1 MRLTHDGVSKQHGDA
16 KMNTT
21 SRVGLTVGHLRK
33 LIERLPV
40 DMDVRLCTAD
50 LAECHVMFAEVY
62 KDNRGGTL
70 MLSDADTQGTR
81 STVIYDATE
90 E

>member
-1 MRLTHDGVSKQHGDA
+1 MKNAEPVVLT
-16 KMNTT
+16 TT
-21 SRVGLTVGHLRK
+21 RRAGLTVGHLRK

-70 MLSDADTQGTR
+70 MLSDVDTQGAR
-81 STVIYDATE
+81 STIIYNATE